1 MSANK
6 LIDNFHSNSRFPFS
20 FFNSILIFV
29 LFPSIILWLLEFPYA
44 VLGVYLYIASL
55 IFIVHNNW
63 RINHYSFFLAGYAFF
78 LCSFLVFQGYYLL
91 AINFFTA
98 FGGLIYAFSLNVRQ
112 LRGLFKFIHIYTF
125 LIITSIFGM
134 FWVFLGLEDFGTF
147 NNPNG
152 DPQYVIP
159 FTFFGV
165 EEFFIRPSS
174 LYFEPGYFAF
184 FIITFLYCRLLLGIN
199 TSFDKYIAFA
209 GLITQSFTYIACL
222 GLYFLVTRYLNK
234 NKDSLSFLFI
244 VIPFTFLVLFSQSF
258 DWIFIRV
265 LGWYENPESAVRIVD
280 LLELILILSD
290 PKTLIFGLD
299 SCNNGNPECPLI
311 VGNLFAPFIRGGL
324 ISYFP
329 IFFIFIQLLFL
340 LIFER
345 KLLPLVGL
353 LILLILM
360 NSKPIYLL
368 FPYSIVVGLFFS
380 CILYNLK
387 DKKND

>member
-6 LIDNFHSNSRFPFS
+6 LKDNFHSNSRFPFS

-29 LFPSIILWLLEFPYA
+29 LFPSIILWLLEFPYV

-55 IFIVHNNW
+55 IFIIHKNW

-222 GLYFLVTRYLNK
+222 GLYFLVTQYLNK

-244 VIPFTFLVLFSQSF
+244 VIPFTFLVLFFKLLSKNESIKRLTPFVLRSLPMYKKSPFFSRLPFCPRF
-258 DWIFIRV
+258 D
-265 LGWYENPESAVRIVD
+265 LKPS
-280 LLELILILSD
+280 
-290 PKTLIFGLD
+290 
-299 SCNNGNPECPLI
+299 PLI
-311 VGNLFAPFIRGGL
+311 WWTLLNPKALMILKSSLFK
-324 ISYFP
+324 
-329 IFFIFIQLLFL
+329 QTTKEFL
-340 LIFER
+340 
-345 KLLPLVGL
+345 
-353 LILLILM
+353 
-360 NSKPIYLL
+360 
-368 FPYSIVVGLFFS
+368 
-380 CILYNLK
+380 
-387 DKKND
+387 